1 MTGPRH
7 PAPAHRDAGRA
18 RARPRLVTMADDEE
32 YEALSERRQ
41 RRIKITAWVVIVA
54 LILTAGG
61 ATVFALLFG

>member
-1 MTGPRH
+1 
-7 PAPAHRDAGRA
+7 
-18 RARPRLVTMADDEE
+18 MADDEE

>member
-1 MTGPRH
+1 
-7 PAPAHRDAGRA
+7 
-18 RARPRLVTMADDEE
+18 MADDDE
-32 YEALSERRQ
+32 YGSLSERRQ

>member
-1 MTGPRH
+1 
-7 PAPAHRDAGRA
+7 
-18 RARPRLVTMADDEE
+18 MANEEE
-32 YEALSERRQ
+32 YDSLSDRRQ